1 MRRAEA
7 PRAGWYPDPENLSH
21 LRWWDGLDWTD
32 IRRAPP
38 SQAELTRYEELSAVA
53 AGKRPEK
60 FVQEAAAQAVNR
72 AETQQL
78 ITEVRNVARA
88 EVDRAAEEF
97 TQRARSVVRE
107 VQPLVTSYSNR
118 LIRWIKIA
126 AVIAVV
132 LFLAWLAFQIFAQA
146 SLFDW
151 IGDRI
156 DNIFDDDESGAAVPG
171 RFGRAVFGRV

>member
-1 MRRAEA
+1 MRRVDA
-7 PRAGWYPDPENLSH
+7 PLAGWYPDPQNPTR

-38 SQAELTRYEELSAVA
+38 SDAELSRYEELTALS
-53 AGKRPEK
+53 GGRRPER
-60 FVQEAAAQAVNR
+60 FVQDATDRAVNR

-97 TQRARSVVRE
+97 SQRARTIVRE
-107 VQPLVTSYSNR
+107 VEPLVTSYSNR
-118 LIRWIKIA
+118 LIRWIKFASIFAVLLLIA
-126 AVIAVV
+126 WFVFQVV
-132 LFLAWLAFQIFAQA
+132 AQA
-146 SLFDW
+146 SLFEW

-156 DNIFDDDESGAAVPG
+156 DNIFDDEQSAAALVHLG
-171 RFGRAVFGRV
+171 HDQFGRV